1 MLTIAIC
8 DDNPQFA
15 KILAKKINS
24 LCAHNLPERVDCQI
38 APIFGSAENVLQFLQ
53 TQAIHILFLDIDM
66 PKINGFKLAEYL
78 CKHYPETIIIFVS
91 SYEEFVYSSFEYC
104 PFRFLRKS
112 HLEQELPIKILVF
125 NNTVLGMVRQ
135 LQYHYSG
142 QRYSGVHFS
151 KTVDFMALAK
161 AYGAAGYQITSKE
174 EAPGVLKE
182 AFGNGR
188 FSIVE
193 IAIDPDDLCLPIVL
207 GGHSIDDMVLEPQD

>member
-1 MLTIAIC
+1 
-8 DDNPQFA
+8 
-15 KILAKKINS
+15 
-24 LCAHNLPERVDCQI
+24 
-38 APIFGSAENVLQFLQ
+38 
-53 TQAIHILFLDIDM
+53 
-66 PKINGFKLAEYL
+66 
-78 CKHYPETIIIFVS
+78 
-91 SYEEFVYSSFEYC
+91 
-104 PFRFLRKS
+104 
-112 HLEQELPIKILVF
+112 
-125 NNTVLGMVRQ
+125 VRQ

-174 EAPGVLKE
+174 EASEILKD

-207 GGHSIDDMVLEPQD
+207 GGHSIDDMVLEPQK